1 MKPGRAK
8 PRGDTIEASHR
19 DAQSSRSRHRC
30 QVGDPSARLAC
41 CLNPGDFVPCD
52 NERGKFEQLFALRSR
67 QIESVCEG
75 TRTSAIR
82 KIAPNEN
89 LHESSTAPDLVGD
102 ERTFTITHPFHP
114 LRGCRLALVTHRKNW
129 GEDRVYFHDDEG
141 RLRAI
146 AASWTN
152 FSLQDPFCKVAAGRC
167 AFRFV
172 DLRELVVLLRQ
183 IAHRADTASEKLQE

>member
-1 MKPGRAK
+1 MIGR
-8 PRGDTIEASHR
+8 
-19 DAQSSRSRHRC
+19 
-30 QVGDPSARLAC
+30 
-41 CLNPGDFVPCD
+41 
-52 NERGKFEQLFALRSR
+52 
-67 QIESVCEG
+67 
-75 TRTSAIR
+75 
-82 KIAPNEN
+82 IAPGVR